1 MQAVVPWTDPAFP
14 PCAESINGPARAPK
28 ESATTSYIACRC
40 GVPAA
45 KSIVQSDLNGNK
57 GRPYHHCKTRCCQ
70 FFAWADGSS
79 ISRSYVWRRLP
90 NYVVVTDFG
99 FSPNDLLQGGVGDC
113 WFLSALAVVAQR
125 HDLIARL
132 FVDTAPARSGCYLL
146 RLFLDGQW
154 RHVVVDDQLPCIPN
168 PNRAHLA
175 GEVGLAFSRTSNQQ
189 LWVCLLEKA
198 YAKAHGSYHAIS
210 GGEISEALVDLCG
223 MPTHTLH
230 FDSPN
235 FNLQDLW
242 TQLLRYVP
250 LLCVV
255 PFDSDAGIAQIQ
267 KTRLPH
273 GMCNWR
279 WKGSETSWTLS
290 QPCLQHRRCTRGD
303 SNVGR
308 SGAARAHTQPARP
321 RRMERRLV

>member
-1 MQAVVPWTDPAFP
+1 MQVHAAAVQAIVPWTDPSFP
-14 PCAESINGPARAPK
+14 PCAESINGPTRAPK
-28 ESATTSYIACRC
+28 ESVAATYIACRC

-45 KSIVQSDLNGNK
+45 KSFVQSDLNGNK
-57 GRPYHHCKTRCCQ
+57 GRPYHHCKTRRCQ

-79 ISRSYVWRRLP
+79 ISRSYVWKRLP
-90 NYVVVTDFG
+90 SYVVVTDFG

-168 PNRAHLA
+168 PSRPQLA
-175 GEVGLAFSRTSNQQ
+175 GEVGLAFSRTCNQQ

-223 MPTHTLH
+223 MPTHTMH

-242 TQLLRYVP
+242 TQLLR
-250 LLCVV
+250 
-255 PFDSDAGIAQIQ
+255 
-267 KTRLPH
+267 
-273 GMCNWR
+273 
-279 WKGSETSWTLS
+279 
-290 QPCLQHRRCTRGD
+290 
-303 SNVGR
+303 
-308 SGAARAHTQPARP
+308 
-321 RRMERRLV
+321 

>member
-1 MQAVVPWTDPAFP
+1 MGSRCTRFPFLVDPYPKLLQAMIVSFSSTMTARARCCLHQLPAYFLSLPSQAHAAAVQAGAPWTDATFP
-14 PCAESINGPARAPK
+14 PSPESINGPTRPPK
-28 ESATTSYIACRC
+28 ESAVSSYIACRC
-40 GVPAA
+40 GIPAA
-45 KSIVQSDLNGNK
+45 KSIVQSDANGNK
-57 GRPYHHCKTRCCQ
+57 GRPYHHCKTRRCQ

-79 ISRSYVWRRLP
+79 FSRSYVWKRLP
-90 NYVVVTDFG
+90 NFVVVTDFG

-154 RHVVVDDQLPCIPN
+154 RRVVVDDQLPCVSN
-168 PNRAHLA
+168 PNRSHLA
-175 GEVGLAFSRTSNQQ
+175 GEVGLAFSRTNNQQ

-223 MPTHTLH
+223 MPTRTLH
-230 FDSPN
+230 FDAPN

-242 TQLLRYVP
+242 RDLLR
-250 LLCVV
+250 CTAI
-255 PFDSDAGIAQIQ
+255 FNQ
-267 KTRLPH
+267 
-273 GMCNWR
+273 
-279 WKGSETSWTLS
+279 TSKL
-290 QPCLQHRRCTRGD
+290 
-303 SNVGR
+303 
-308 SGAARAHTQPARP
+308 
-321 RRMERRLV
+321 